1 MHTYNDRR
9 RFARRIQRY
18 LIAFQAAGLLA
29 AFSGC
34 GQTHDWLM
42 VQSREHHPLIYVAN
56 ESSNSVSVVDTGTYE
71 VIGTIDTKNHG
82 THDLA
87 LSRDGQ
93 LLLAT
98 NQASGRLSI
107 IDTTSRETLA
117 SIYTGNRCH
126 MVVLT
131 NDHSQAWV
139 TNIGDDTI
147 SIVDLESFRIVGA
160 IAGGKGPMG
169 IAFAEDGHY
178 AYVSNHGDKTV
189 SVIDTASHRIV
200 KSIPVGPNPH
210 FLTLGPDGRI
220 WGTNADGNDIYIID
234 PATQEKV
241 ASFEVGDR
249 PQQIAFGYR
258 GSQGPFAF
266 VTIGAAKKVVAVN
279 ADIKNLKAVE
289 DIFVGEAPNGI
300 WANPEGTRLYVG
312 HERSNDVR
320 VIDTGT
326 SHVIE
331 TVEVGRKPIR
341 VVVSR

>member
-1 MHTYNDRR
+1 MHT
-9 RFARRIQRY
+9 RIDLHAAKLPLKRY
-18 LIAFQAAGLLA
+18 VVALQAAGLLA

-34 GQTHDWLM
+34 GQAHDWLM

-56 ESSNSVSVVDTGTYE
+56 ESSNSVSVIDTGTYE
-71 VIGTIDTKNHG
+71 IIGTIDTKNHG

-98 NQASGRLSI
+98 NQASGRLSV
-107 IDTTSRETLA
+107 IDTTSRETVA

-131 NDHSQAWV
+131 NDHRQAWV

-160 IAGGKGPMG
+160 LAAGKAPTG
-169 IAFAEDGHY
+169 IAFSEDGHY

-189 SVIDTASHRIV
+189 SVIDTTSHRV
-200 KSIPVGPNPH
+200 LKSIPVGANPH

-220 WGTNADGNDIYIID
+220 WGANADGNDIYVID
-234 PATQEKV
+234 TAAQEKV
-241 ASFEVGDR
+241 ASIEVGDR

-258 GSQGPFAF
+258 GSQGPIAF
-266 VTIGAAKKVVAVN
+266 VTIGSAKKVIAVN
-279 ADIKNLKAVE
+279 ADIKHLKAVE
-289 DIFVGEAPNGI
+289 EIFVGEAPNGI
-300 WANPEGTRLYVG
+300 WANPEGTRLYVTS
-312 HERSNDVR
+312 ERSNDVR